1 MMPTIWPWRRAEERV
16 PVRFFAETSA
26 DYPTP
31 KQDMEIEPF
40 QRDPLDDPTRCC
52 ERCEHLTGLIQQ
64 AGGARA
70 LDDALAAWF
79 TAQMEAIHR

>member
-1 MMPTIWPWRRAEERV
+1 MPTIWPWRRTEERV

-31 KQDMEIEPF
+31 KQDVEIEPF

-52 ERCEHLTGLIQQ
+52 ESCEHVADLIREF
-64 AGGARA
+64 GGVRA
-70 LDDALAAWF
+70 MDPDLVAWF
-79 TAQMEAIHR
+79 EQQLEAIHR

>member
-1 MMPTIWPWRRAEERV
+1 MGRWTRRRAPKRL
-16 PVRFFAETSA
+16 AETSG
-26 DYPTP
+26 DYPIP
-31 KQDMEIEPF
+31 VADAAELLDELRVMKEPSEPTI
-40 QRDPLDDPTRCC
+40 DPSYCC